1 MGTLIVF
8 TKDSKPLLEPIDYE
22 FIILI
27 VVRDASVEFG
37 SMGSILL
44 LSGDH
49 QHSQHLLHEGPQ
61 LPSPIS
67 KTTTVGTLV
76 FNL

>member
-1 MGTLIVF
+1 MGTLTDF
-8 TKDSKPLLEPIDYE
+8 TKDSKPLQEPIDYE
-22 FIILI
+22 CILI

-37 SMGSILL
+37 PIGNILL
-44 LSGDH
+44 LSEDPR
-49 QHSQHLLHEGPQ
+49 HSQHLLHEGPQ
-61 LPSPIS
+61 LLYLIS